1 MHMKK
6 GLFLGLIAA
15 VVMLASCNKTLQKPD
30 EITVNPSP
38 LVLKGGK
45 VDAAITGTFPQ
56 KKFAKKGVLTVT
68 PVLKYAGKEAL
79 GEPVTYVGEKAKENG
94 KTVSYKNGGTY
105 SQTCSFDY
113 VPEMR
118 VSELYLRFEAK
129 VGKKVIEIPDVKIA
143 DGVVTTPE
151 LAEAKDNKTAGTP
164 DKFQRVIQELTE
176 ADIKFLIQSAELR
189 SSETKSESV
198 KALQAAI
205 KDAKANE
212 KKEISK
218 IEVSGYASPDGGM
231 DLNEKLAQ
239 NRQKAAANFL
249 KKDLKKNKVAN
260 GVEANITAEDWE
272 GFQKAMENSNMQ
284 DKDLVLRVL
293 SMYSDPE
300 EREAQIKNLSS
311 VYGTIAEEI
320 LPALRRSRLILTTD
334 LIGKSDDEIRE
345 IAKND
350 PAQLSVEELLYA
362 ATLTNDKAE
371 KKALYQKAAELYN
384 DYRAYNSL
392 GQLYFEEGNIAEAR
406 RCYAKALDIQP
417 NDPDVNYNAGVAA
430 LADNDLDKAEEY
442 LGKAAGT
449 KANLNAALGTLYT
462 KKGDYAAAKK
472 AYGETATNNAAVQQI
487 LDEDYAAAAKTLANV
502 KEPNAT
508 TAYLKA
514 VVGARTNDKAAVI
527 ENLKAAV
534 AQDAKLKVRAAQDIE
549 FAKFA
554 EDAEF
559 QAIWDY
565 RPIYFD
571 EEKEAR
577 KDKRLAR
584 LRRGAFREEH
594 EKNMTIM
601 KQKRQSKLLIWFVLI
616 GLLVFGIYIFL

>member
-94 KTVSYKNGGTY
+94 KTVNYKNGGTY

-284 DKDLVLRVL
+284 YKDLVLRVL

-559 QAIWDY
+559 QAIV
-565 RPIYFD
+565 
-571 EEKEAR
+571 K
-577 KDKRLAR
+577 
-584 LRRGAFREEH
+584 
-594 EKNMTIM
+594 
-601 KQKRQSKLLIWFVLI
+601 
-616 GLLVFGIYIFL
+616 

>member
-1 MHMKK
+1 MKQ

-45 VDAAITGTFPQ
+45 VNAEITGTFPQ

-68 PVLKYAGKEAL
+68 PVLKYAGKEAV

-94 KTVSYKNGGTY
+94 KTVNYRNGGKYT
-105 SQTCSFDY
+105 QTCSFDY

-143 DGVVTTPE
+143 DGVVSTPE
-151 LAEAKDNKTAGTP
+151 LAEAKDNKTACTP

-176 ADIKFLIQSAELR
+176 ADIKFLIQSASLR

-205 KDAKANE
+205 KDAKDNE
-212 KKEISK
+212 KKEINK

-249 KKDLKKNKVAN
+249 KKALKKNKVAN
-260 GVEANITAEDWE
+260 DVEANITAEDWE

-345 IAKND
+345 ISKND

-371 KKALYQKAAELYN
+371 KKALYQKAAEIYN
-384 DYRAYNSL
+384 DYRAYNNL

-406 RCYAKALDIQP
+406 RCYAKALEIQP

-430 LADNDLDKAEEY
+430 LADNDLDKAEAFF
-442 LGKAAGT
+442 GKAAGT

-487 LDEDYAAAAKTLANV
+487 LDEDYAAAAKTLANI

-534 AQDAKLKVRAAQDIE
+534 AQDAQLKARAAQDIE

-559 QAIWDY
+559 QAIV
-565 RPIYFD
+565 
-571 EEKEAR
+571 K
-577 KDKRLAR
+577 
-584 LRRGAFREEH
+584 
-594 EKNMTIM
+594 
-601 KQKRQSKLLIWFVLI
+601 
-616 GLLVFGIYIFL
+616 

>member
-1 MHMKK
+1 MKK

-45 VDAAITGTFPQ
+45 VNAEITGTFPQ

-68 PVLKYAGKEAL
+68 PVLKYAGKEAV

-94 KTVSYKNGGTY
+94 KTVNYRNGGKYT
-105 SQTCSFDY
+105 QTCSFDY

-143 DGVVTTPE
+143 DGVVSTPE
-151 LAEAKDNKTAGTP
+151 LADAKDNKTACTP

-176 ADIKFLIQSAELR
+176 ADIKFLIQSASLR

-205 KDAKANE
+205 KDAKDNE
-212 KKEISK
+212 KKEINK

-249 KKDLKKNKVAN
+249 KKALKKNKVAN
-260 GVEANITAEDWE
+260 DVEANITAEDWE

-371 KKALYQKAAELYN
+371 KKALYQKAAEIYN
-384 DYRAYNSL
+384 DYRAYNNL

-417 NDPDVNYNAGVAA
+417 NDPDVNFNAGVAA
-430 LADNDLDKAEEY
+430 LADNDLDKAEAFF
-442 LGKAAGT
+442 GKAAGT

-487 LDEDYAAAAKTLANV
+487 LDEDYAAAAKTLANI

-534 AQDAKLKVRAAQDIE
+534 AQDAQLKARAAKDIE

-559 QAIWDY
+559 QAIV
-565 RPIYFD
+565 
-571 EEKEAR
+571 K
-577 KDKRLAR
+577 
-584 LRRGAFREEH
+584 
-594 EKNMTIM
+594 
-601 KQKRQSKLLIWFVLI
+601 
-616 GLLVFGIYIFL
+616 

>member
-1 MHMKK
+1 MKK

-15 VVMLASCNKTLQKPD
+15 AVMLASCNKTLQKPD

-38 LVLKGGK
+38 LVLKGGM
-45 VDAAITGTFPQ
+45 VDAEITGTFPE

-94 KTVSYKNGGTY
+94 KTVNYRNGGKYT
-105 SQTCSFDY
+105 QTCSFDY

-151 LAEAKDNKTAGTP
+151 LADAKDNKTAGTP

-176 ADIKFLIQSAELR
+176 ADIKFLIQSAEIR
-189 SSETKSESV
+189 SSEAKNESV

-205 KDAKANE
+205 KDAKDNE
-212 KKEISK
+212 KKEINK

-231 DLNEKLAQ
+231 DLNERLAQ

-260 GVEANITAEDWE
+260 DVEANITAEDWE

-371 KKALYQKAAELYN
+371 KKAIYQKAAEVYN
-384 DYRAYNSL
+384 DYRAYNNL

-406 RCYAKALDIQP
+406 RCYAKALEIQP
-417 NDPDVNYNAGVAA
+417 NDPDVNFNAGVAA
-430 LADNDLDKAEEY
+430 LADNDLDKAEEFF
-442 LGKAAGT
+442 GKAAGT

-487 LDEDYAAAAKTLANV
+487 LDEDYAAAAKTLANI

-514 VVGARTNDKAAVI
+514 IVGARTNDKAAVI

-534 AQDAKLKVRAAQDIE
+534 AQDAQLKARAAQDIE

-559 QAIWDY
+559 QAIV
-565 RPIYFD
+565 
-571 EEKEAR
+571 K
-577 KDKRLAR
+577 
-584 LRRGAFREEH
+584 
-594 EKNMTIM
+594 
-601 KQKRQSKLLIWFVLI
+601 
-616 GLLVFGIYIFL
+616 

>member
-1 MHMKK
+1 MKK

-15 VVMLASCNKTLQKPD
+15 AVVLASCNKTLPSPEQ
-30 EITVNPSP
+30 ISVNPNP
-38 LVLKGGK
+38 LEKVGGK
-45 VDAAITGTFPQ
+45 VNAEITGTFPQ

-68 PVLKYAGKEAL
+68 PVLKYDGKEAL

-94 KTVSYKNGGTY
+94 KTVNYKNGGKY
-105 SQTCSFDY
+105 SQSCSFDY
-113 VPEMR
+113 VPAMR
-118 VSELYLRFEAK
+118 KSELYLRFEAK

-143 DGVVTTPE
+143 DGVVATSE

-189 SSETKSESV
+189 SSETKSENV
-198 KALQAAI
+198 KAFQAAI
-205 KDAKANE
+205 KDAKEAE
-212 KKEISK
+212 RKEISK
-218 IEVSGYASPDGGM
+218 IEVAGYASPDGGM

-260 GVEANITAEDWE
+260 AVESKITAEDWE

-345 IAKND
+345 LAKKD

-371 KKALYQKAAELYN
+371 KMAIYKKAAEQYN
-384 DYRAYNSL
+384 DYRAYNGM

-406 RCYAKALDIQP
+406 RCYAKALEIQP

-430 LADNDLDKAEEY
+430 MADGDLAKAEEY

-449 KANLNAALGTLYT
+449 KANLQAALGTLYT
-462 KKGDYAAAKK
+462 QKGDYNAAKK
-472 AYGETATNNAAVQQI
+472 AYGQSATNNAAVQQI
-487 LDEDYAAAAKTLANV
+487 LDEDYAAAAKTLDAV

-514 VVGARTNDKAAVI
+514 VVGARTNDKAAVYA
-527 ENLKAAV
+527 NLKNAI
-534 AQDAKLKVRAAQDIE
+534 AQDAKLKARAAQDIE

-559 QAIWDY
+559 QA
-565 RPIYFD
+565 
-571 EEKEAR
+571 
-577 KDKRLAR
+577 
-584 LRRGAFREEH
+584 
-594 EKNMTIM
+594 
-601 KQKRQSKLLIWFVLI
+601 
-616 GLLVFGIYIFL
+616 LVK